1 MENPSVRVIPGPQA
15 GYFGDDAL
23 QVLLTQPYQVSPT
36 SDRTGL
42 RLAGPR
48 LARAG
53 NGEMIS
59 GGMALGAVQV
69 PAGGQPIVLLADRQT
84 VGGYPV
90 IATVI
95 RADLP
100 LLAQCLPGAG
110 SVRFQAVTVEE
121 AQRLWRARQSAWE
134 PDEADWTGHA
144 G

>member
-23 QVLLTQPYQVSPT
+23 QVLLTQPYQVSHT

-48 LARAG
+48 LASAG

-59 GGMALGAVQV
+59 GWIALGAVQV
-69 PAGGQPIVLLADRQT
+69 PAGCQPIVLLADRQA
-84 VGGYPV
+84 VGGYLV

-110 SVRFQAVTVEE
+110 SVRFQAVTV
-121 AQRLWRARQSAWE
+121 
-134 PDEADWTGHA
+134 
-144 G
+144 